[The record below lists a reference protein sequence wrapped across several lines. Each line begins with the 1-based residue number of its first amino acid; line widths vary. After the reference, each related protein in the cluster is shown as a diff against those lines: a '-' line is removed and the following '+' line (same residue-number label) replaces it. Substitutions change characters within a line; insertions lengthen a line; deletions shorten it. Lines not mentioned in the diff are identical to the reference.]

1 MRDYFIRRLLLV
13 PITLFG
19 VTLLVFLI
27 TRIAPGGPMESAL
40 MKATMSQNGEAV
52 KGGKESSGGSVMGD
66 EAKAA
71 LAAQY
76 GYDQPFL
83 KAYFTWLGVVPREM
97 KKVEAD
103 FEEGK
108 KEVELT
114 LPGGVVKVAVTRGE
128 GSEGEMKAVED
139 VDLSA
144 WKLRIESPQE
154 VEKKWRRVN
163 PGEEKGERVFAWKA
177 VVYQA
182 RLNGVLQGYLGE
194 SSSYNESVWSMM
206 MSRFPISIYYGVITM
221 ILTYVVCI
229 PLGIVKAIKHRTPI
243 DNVTSILVFVG
254 YAIPGY
260 VLGALLMVY
269 LGARLGWFPIMDFVS
284 ENFSELSF
292 FGKVGD
298 LIHHS
303 VLPLICYMVG
313 AFAFLTM
320 LMKNSL
326 MDNLAADYV
335 RTAAAKGV
343 PFRTAVFRHAL
354 RNSIIPIATTFGQ
367 NVTLFVSGSMLI
379 EKIFDID
386 GFGLLSYSAVL
397 ERDTPV
403 IMGTLS
409 IAALLML
416 LGNIISDVLVAM
428 VDPRVSFK

>member
-1 MRDYFIRRLLLV
+1 
-13 PITLFG
+13 
-19 VTLLVFLI
+19 
-27 TRIAPGGPMESAL
+27 MEAAL
-40 MKATMSQNGEAV
+40 MEATMSKSGEAV
-52 KGGKESSGGSVMGD
+52 RGGKEGAGGSGMDDV
-66 EAKAA
+66 AKAA

-76 GYDQPFL
+76 GYDQPLL

-97 KKVEAD
+97 NKVEAD
-103 FEEGK
+103 FAEGEK
-108 KEVELT
+108 AVDLT
-114 LPGGVVKVAVTRGE
+114 LPGGVIKVMVTRTDDGK
-128 GSEGEMKAVED
+128 GEMRADKEA
-139 VDLSA
+139 DLSS
-144 WKLRIESPQE
+144 WKLRIESPE
-154 VEKKWRRVN
+154 DVEKKWRRVN
-163 PGEEKGERVFAWKA
+163 PGEEKGDRKFAWRA
-177 VVYQA
+177 SIYQPKIA
-182 RLNGVLQGYLGE
+182 GMFQGYLGE
-194 SSSYNESVWSMM
+194 SARYNEPVWDMM
-206 MSRFPISIYYGVITM
+206 MSRFPISIYYGVVTL

-229 PLGIVKAIKHRTPI
+229 PLGMVKAIKHRTPI
-243 DNVTSILVFVG
+243 DNLTSILVFVG

-313 AFAFLTM
+313 SFAFLTM
-320 LMKNSL
+320 LMKNNL

-343 PFRTAVFRHAL
+343 PYRTAVFRHAL

-367 NVTLFVSGSMLI
+367 NITLFMAGSLLI

-386 GFGLLSYSAVL
+386 GFGLLSFSAVL

-409 IAALLML
+409 IFALLML
-416 LGNIISDVLVAM
+416 LGNVISDVLVAM

>member
-27 TRIAPGGPMESAL
+27 TRIAPGGPMEADL
-40 MKATMSQNGEAV
+40 MRATMSQEGEAV
-52 KGGKESSGGSVMGD
+52 RGGREAGGGSGMSD
-66 EAKAA
+66 TAKAA

-83 KAYFTWLGVVPREM
+83 KAYFTWLGIVPREL

-103 FEEGK
+103 FVEGEK
-108 KEVELT
+108 TVALT
-114 LPGGVVKVAVTRGE
+114 LPGGLVQVTVTRKE
-128 GSEGEMKAVED
+128 DGSGEMKAEGGE
-139 VDLSA
+139 DLSE
-144 WKLRIESPQE
+144 WTLRIESPE
-154 VEKKWRRVN
+154 YAEGKWQRINR
-163 PGEEKGERVFAWKA
+163 GEDKGDRVFQWRA
-177 VVYQA
+177 VVFQSRIA
-182 RLNGVLQGYLGE
+182 GLLQGYLGD
-194 SSSYNESVWSMM
+194 STNYNEPVWDMM

-221 ILTYVVCI
+221 ILTYTVCI
-229 PLGIVKAIKHRTPI
+229 PLGILKAIKHRTPI
-243 DNVTSILVFVG
+243 DNFSSILVFVG

-269 LGARLGWFPIMDFVS
+269 FGARLGWFPIMDFVS
-284 ENFSELSF
+284 EDFSELSF
-292 FGKVGD
+292 FGKVVD
-298 LIHHS
+298 LVHHS

-313 AFAFLTM
+313 SFAFMTM
-320 LMKNSL
+320 LMKNNL

-343 PFRTAVFRHAL
+343 PYRTAVFRHAL
-354 RNSIIPIATTFGQ
+354 RNSIIPIVTTFGQ
-367 NVTLFVSGSMLI
+367 NITLFMAGSMLI

-397 ERDTPV
+397 ERDTPI
-403 IMGTLS
+403 IMGTLT
-409 IAALLML
+409 IYAMLML
-416 LGNIISDVLVAM
+416 LGNVISDVLVAM

>member
-27 TRIAPGGPMESAL
+27 TRIAPGGPMEAAL
-40 MKATMSQNGEAV
+40 MAATMSQSGEAV
-52 KGGKESSGGSVMGD
+52 RGGKESGGENGLDDVS
-66 EAKAA
+66 KAA

-83 KAYFTWLGVVPREM
+83 KAYFTWLGFVPSEK
-97 KKVEAD
+97 KKVQAD
-103 FEEGK
+103 FKDEEK
-108 KEVELT
+108 MVALT
-114 LPGGVVKVAVTRGE
+114 LPGGLIEVEVSRAEGSRGE
-128 GSEGEMKAVED
+128 MVTENENDLEG
-139 VDLSA
+139 

-154 VEKKWRRVN
+154 VEKKWHRLN
-163 PGEEKGERVFAWKA
+163 KGEEKGDRQFAWKA
-177 VVYQA
+177 VVYQPRFA
-182 RLNGVLQGYLGE
+182 GVLQGDLGM
-194 SSSYNESVWSMM
+194 STRYNEPVWDMM
-206 MSRFPISIYYGVITM
+206 LSRFPISIYYGVITM
-221 ILTYVVCI
+221 VFTYLVCI
-229 PLGIVKAIKHRTPI
+229 PLGIVKAINHRSPI

-260 VLGALLMVY
+260 VLGSLLMVY
-269 LGARLGWFPIMDFVS
+269 FGARLGWFPIMDFVS
-284 ENFSELSF
+284 EDFGELSF

-303 VLPLICYMVG
+303 ILPLICYMVG
-313 AFAFLTM
+313 SFAFLTM
-320 LMKNSL
+320 LMKNNL

-343 PFRTAVFRHAL
+343 PYRTAVFSHAL

-367 NVTLFVSGSMLI
+367 NIVLFVSGSLLI

-416 LGNIISDVLVAM
+416 LGNVISDVLVAL

>member
-1 MRDYFIRRLLLV
+1 MIFLL
-13 PITLFG
+13 
-19 VTLLVFLI
+19 
-27 TRIAPGGPMESAL
+27 TRIAPGGPMEAAL
-40 MKATMSQNGEAV
+40 MAATMSQSGDAV
-52 KGGKESSGGSVMGD
+52 RGGKESAGGTMD
-66 EAKAA
+66 EATKAA
-71 LAAQY
+71 LAAQF
-76 GYDQPFL
+76 GYDQPLL

-97 KKVEAD
+97 KKVEAA
-103 FEEGK
+103 FAEGEK
-108 KEVELT
+108 KVVLT
-114 LPGGVVKVAVTRGE
+114 LPGGLTKVEVTRSDDG
-128 GSEGEMKAVED
+128 EGEMTAVD
-139 VDLSA
+139 GADLSD
-144 WKLRIESPQE
+144 WKLLIESPRE

-163 PGEEKGERVFAWKA
+163 PDEEKGDRVFAWKA
-177 VVYQA
+177 AIYQPSFA
-182 RLNGVLQGYLGE
+182 GVLQGNLGE
-194 SSSYNESVWSMM
+194 STRYNEPVWDMM
-206 MSRFPISIYYGVITM
+206 MSRFPISIYYGVITI

-243 DNVTSILVFVG
+243 DNVTSILVFIG

-260 VLGALLMVY
+260 VLGALLVVY
-269 LGARLGWFPIMDFVS
+269 LGARMGWFPIMDFVS

-292 FGKVGD
+292 WGKVGD

-313 AFAFLTM
+313 SFAFLTM
-320 LMKNSL
+320 LVKNNL

-354 RNSIIPIATTFGQ
+354 RNSIIPVATTFGQ
-367 NVTLFVSGSMLI
+367 NITLFVSGSLLI

-386 GFGLLSYSAVL
+386 GFGLLSFNAVL

-416 LGNIISDVLVAM
+416 VGNIISDVLVAM

>member
-1 MRDYFIRRLLLV
+1 
-13 PITLFG
+13 
-19 VTLLVFLI
+19 
-27 TRIAPGGPMESAL
+27 
-40 MKATMSQNGEAV
+40 MKAA
-52 KGGKESSGGSVMGD
+52 KGADLGG
-66 EAKAA
+66 
-71 LAAQY
+71 
-76 GYDQPFL
+76 
-83 KAYFTWLGVVPREM
+83 
-97 KKVEAD
+97 
-103 FEEGK
+103 
-108 KEVELT
+108 
-114 LPGGVVKVAVTRGE
+114 
-128 GSEGEMKAVED
+128 
-139 VDLSA
+139 
-144 WKLRIESPQE
+144 WKLRIESPE
-154 VEKKWRRVN
+154 DVEEKWRRVN
-163 PGEEKGERVFAWKA
+163 PGEEQGERVFAWRA
-177 VVYQA
+177 VVYQPRFA
-182 RLNGVLQGYLGE
+182 GVFQGYLGE
-194 SSSYNESVWSMM
+194 STRYNEPVWDMM
-206 MSRFPISIYYGVITM
+206 WKRFPISIYYGVITM
-221 ILTYVVCI
+221 ILTYLVCI

-243 DNVTSILVFVG
+243 DNLTSILVFIG

-260 VLGALLMVY
+260 VLGSILVVF

-284 ENFSELSF
+284 ENFSELGF

-313 AFAFLTM
+313 SFAFLTM
-320 LMKNSL
+320 LMKNNL

-343 PFRTAVFRHAL
+343 PYRTAVFRHAL

-367 NVTLFVSGSMLI
+367 NITLFVAGSLLI

-416 LGNIISDVLVAM
+416 LGNVISDVLVAM

>member
-27 TRIAPGGPMESAL
+27 TRIAPGGPMEAAL
-40 MKATMSQNGEAV
+40 MAATMSQSGEAV
-52 KGGKESSGGSVMGD
+52 KGGKEAAGGSVMND
-66 EAKAA
+66 TAKAA

-97 KKVEAD
+97 KKVEAN

-114 LPGGVVKVAVTRGE
+114 LPAGLVKVKVTRDENGD
-128 GSEGEMKAVED
+128 GEMKAEGGE
-139 VDLSA
+139 DLSE
-144 WKLRIESPQE
+144 WTLRIESPQE

-163 PGEEKGERVFAWKA
+163 PGEDKAERVFAWKA
-177 VVYQA
+177 AVFRAKVY
-182 RLNGVLQGYLGE
+182 GVLQGYLGE
-194 SSSYNESVWSMM
+194 SSRYNEPVWSMM
-206 MSRFPISIYYGVITM
+206 MSRFPISIYYGVVTM

-243 DNVTSILVFVG
+243 DNITSILVFVG

-343 PFRTAVFRHAL
+343 PFRRAVFHHAL

-386 GFGLLSYSAVL
+386 GFGLLSFSAVL

>member
-27 TRIAPGGPMESAL
+27 TRIAPGGPMEAAL
-40 MKATMSQNGEAV
+40 MEATMSKSGEAV
-52 KGGKESSGGSVMGD
+52 RGGKEGGGGSGMD
-66 EAKAA
+66 DKAKAT

-83 KAYFTWLGVVPREM
+83 KAYFTWLGIVPREK

-103 FEEGK
+103 FNDGEK
-108 KEVELT
+108 TVDIT
-114 LPGGVVKVAVTRGE
+114 LPGGVVKVVVTRTDDGR
-128 GSEGEMKAVED
+128 GEMRADEGA
-139 VDLSA
+139 DLSE
-144 WKLRIESPQE
+144 WKLRIESPDD

-163 PGEEKGERVFAWKA
+163 PGEEIRDRKFAWKA
-177 VVYQA
+177 SIYQPKIS
-182 RLNGVLQGYLGE
+182 GMLQGDLGE
-194 SSSYNESVWSMM
+194 SARYNEPVWDMM

-243 DNVTSILVFVG
+243 DNLTSILVFIG

-284 ENFSELSF
+284 EDFSELSF
-292 FGKVGD
+292 FGKIGD

-320 LMKNSL
+320 LMKNNL

-343 PFRTAVFRHAL
+343 PYRTAVFRHAL

-367 NVTLFVSGSMLI
+367 NITLFMAGSLLI

-386 GFGLLSYSAVL
+386 GFGLLSFSAVL

-403 IMGTLS
+403 LMGTLT
-409 IAALLML
+409 IFALLML
-416 LGNIISDVLVAM
+416 LGNIISDILVAM